1 MMSSPHDKLVRYAF
15 GRNPGRAVSLLKYE
29 LSEALSRDIDWSTLR
44 LEPASTIDESLK
56 ERLSDLLFSVQR
68 RQGDQ
73 VFLRLILLEHQST
86 IDRLMAFRIYRYV
99 GRFWDRFLEE
109 NPTAKNLPAV
119 VPIVLYHGHK
129 AWDAPTDVR
138 ELIDAP
144 LEATDTCLPR
154 LQFILDDLS
163 RATDAELEAR
173 ALDVFAE
180 LVLRAL
186 ARIRESP
193 DAWGEVERWLPL
205 LKRLVQ
211 AESGIEALIALFEY
225 TNAVAD
231 YEPRAVESLVKQLGN
246 AAAEEAIMTTAADR
260 WEQQGLEKGLKRG
273 RVEGRNEGRIEGR
286 IEGRAETLLKQ
297 LRLKFSE
304 LSPEIEEK
312 VEKGSEGDFELWT
325 KRVLFAD
332 TLNEVFDL

>member
-1 MMSSPHDKLVRYAF
+1 M
-15 GRNPGRAVSLLKYE
+15 
-29 LSEALSRDIDWSTLR
+29 
-44 LEPASTIDESLK
+44 
-56 ERLSDLLFSVQR
+56 LLFSNEAAVLDLPAAKTA
-68 RQGDQ
+68 GKAS
-73 VFLRLILLEHQST
+73 VF
-86 IDRLMAFRIYRYV
+86 

-119 VPIVLYHGHK
+119 VPIVFYHGHK

-193 DAWGEVERWLPL
+193 DAWEEVERWLPL

-211 AESGIEALIALFEY
+211 ADSGIEALIALFEY
-225 TNAVAD
+225 ANAVAD
-231 YEPRAVESLVKQLGN
+231 YEPRAVESLVKQLGS
-246 AAAEEAIMTTAADR
+246 AAEEAIMTTAADR

-286 IEGRAETLLKQ
+286 AETLLKQ

-312 VEKGSEGDFELWT
+312 VEKGSEEDFELWT

-332 TLNEVFDL
+332 TLNEVFDS